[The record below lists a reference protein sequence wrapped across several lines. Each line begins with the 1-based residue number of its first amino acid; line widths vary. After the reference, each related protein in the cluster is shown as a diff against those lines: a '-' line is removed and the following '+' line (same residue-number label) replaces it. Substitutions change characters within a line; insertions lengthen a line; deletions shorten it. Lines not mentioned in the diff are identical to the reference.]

1 MQIIPV
7 IDLKDG
13 LVVHAVRGDRSQY
26 QAIDQNSLIT
36 DSSEADIV
44 VANLLKIK
52 DFKRIYI
59 ADLNAICGLGNHS
72 VLINQLLSRYP
83 EIEFWIDD
91 GSELADCQSYPA
103 SNYKTVI
110 GTESQNQPV
119 NQLDADLILSLD
131 FKQDQAAGHGE
142 WFNSNQFWPKQ
153 IIVMTLN
160 RVGSQLGPDFE
171 KLTNLRR
178 NHPDKTII
186 AAGGIRHLADLQQ
199 LKHLGIDA
207 VLIASA
213 LHNRRLTA
221 DDLAA
226 F

>member
-26 QAIDQNSLIT
+26 QVIHQNSLIT
-36 DSSEADIV
+36 DSSEADV
-44 VANLLKIK
+44 VIANLLKIS
-52 DFKRIYI
+52 DFKTIYI
-59 ADLNAICGLGNHS
+59 ADLNAICSFGNHKI
-72 VLINQLLSRYP
+72 LINQLLNHYP

-91 GSELADCQSYPA
+91 GSELANYQPYQA

-131 FKQDQAAGHGE
+131 FKQDQAAGHTD
-142 WFNSNQFWPKQ
+142 WFNSNQFWPKH

-171 KLTNLRR
+171 KLADLRR
-178 NHPDKTII
+178 NNPEKSII
-186 AAGGIRHLADLQQ
+186 AAGGIRDLADLQQ
-199 LKHLGIDA
+199 LKQLGIDA

-221 DDLAA
+221 DDLAD

>member
-36 DSSEADIV
+36 NSSEADV
-44 VANLLKIK
+44 VIANLLKIK
-52 DFKRIYI
+52 DFKSIYI
-59 ADLNAICGLGNHS
+59 ADLNAICGLGNHR
-72 VLINQLLSRYP
+72 VLINQLLSAYP

-103 SNYKTVI
+103 RNYKTVI

-131 FKQDQAAGHGE
+131 FKQDQAAGHGD
-142 WFNSNQFWPKQ
+142 WFKSNQFWPKR

-171 KLTNLRR
+171 KLTDLRQ
-178 NHPDKTII
+178 NYPDKTII
-186 AAGGIRHLADLQQ
+186 AAGGIRDLADLQQ
-199 LKHLGIDA
+199 LKQLGIDA

-213 LHNRRLTA
+213 LHNGRLTA
-221 DDLAA
+221 DDLAD

>member
-13 LVVHAVRGDRSQY
+13 LVVHAMRGDRSQY

-36 DSSEADIV
+36 DSSEADV
-44 VANLLKIK
+44 VIANLLKLK
-52 DFKRIYI
+52 DFKSIYI

-91 GSELADCQSYPA
+91 GSELANCQTYPA
-103 SNYKTVI
+103 INYKTVI

-119 NQLDADLILSLD
+119 RQLDADLILSLD
-131 FKQDQAAGHGE
+131 FKQDQAVGHAD
-142 WFNSNQFWPKQ
+142 WFNSNQFWPKR

-171 KLTNLRR
+171 KLTDLRQ

-199 LKHLGIDA
+199 LKQLGIDA

-213 LHNRRLTA
+213 LHNGRLTTS
-221 DDLAA
+221 DLAD

>member
-26 QAIDQNSLIT
+26 QAIDQHSLIT
-36 DSSEADIV
+36 DSSEADV
-44 VANLLKIK
+44 VIANLLKLA
-52 DFKRIYI
+52 DFKSIYI
-59 ADLNAICGLGNHS
+59 ADLNAICDLGNHRN
-72 VLINQLLSRYP
+72 LINQLLSHYP
-83 EIEFWIDD
+83 AIKFWIDD
-91 GSELADCQSYPA
+91 GSELTHCRSYQA

-119 NQLDADLILSLD
+119 SKLDADLILSLD
-131 FKQDQAAGHGE
+131 FKQDQAAGHAD
-142 WFNSNQFWPKQ
+142 WFNSSQFWPKN

-171 KLTNLRR
+171 KLTDLRR
-178 NHPDKTII
+178 NYPDKTII
-186 AAGGIRHLADLQQ
+186 AAGGIRDLADLQQ

-213 LHNRRLTA
+213 LHNGRLSA
-221 DDLAA
+221 NDLAD

>member
-26 QAIDQNSLIT
+26 QAIHQNSLIT
-36 DSSEADIV
+36 NSSEADV
-44 VANLLKIK
+44 VIANLLKKK
-52 DFKRIYI
+52 DFKSIYI

-72 VLINQLLSRYP
+72 VLINQLLNRYP

-91 GSELADCQSYPA
+91 GSELADCQTYQA

-110 GTESQNQPV
+110 GTESQNQPI

-131 FKQDQAAGHGE
+131 FKQDQAAGHGD
-142 WFNSNQFWPKQ
+142 WFNSNQFWPKR

-171 KLTNLRR
+171 KLTDLRQ
-178 NHPDKTII
+178 NYPDKTII

-199 LKHLGIDA
+199 LKQLGIDA

-213 LHNRRLTA
+213 LHNGRLTA
-221 DDLAA
+221 DDLAD